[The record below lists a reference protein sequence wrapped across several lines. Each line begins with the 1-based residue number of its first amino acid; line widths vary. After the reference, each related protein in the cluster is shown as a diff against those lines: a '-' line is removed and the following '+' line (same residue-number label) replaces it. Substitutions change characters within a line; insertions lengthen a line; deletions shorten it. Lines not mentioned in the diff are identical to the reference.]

1 MGLSTKEKLQVLDEV
16 VRCSYDRAKS
26 IKFIVNT
33 RKMRYSSFHVS
44 VTFFLFFI
52 IFFFLGTKKCV
63 PSRFFPSI
71 SI

>member
-26 IKFIVNT
+26 IKFIVNA

-44 VTFFLFFI
+44 VTFLFLCVFLKIFNFLIFI
-52 IFFFLGTKKCV
+52 F
-63 PSRFFPSI
+63 
-71 SI
+71 

>member
-26 IKFIVNT
+26 IKFIVNA

-44 VTFFLFFI
+44 VTFF
-52 IFFFLGTKKCV
+52 FFLN
-63 PSRFFPSI
+63 FFLFLLLLLLFYFF
-71 SI
+71 